1 MKSTFLAGGLLAI
14 ALSGSAFA
22 AATMSTAPAEG
33 MSISNYYKQ
42 TVYDTKENKIGE
54 VDDVLLDSSG
64 KVSGLVLGVGGFLGA
79 GEKDVIVPFT
89 ALKKVSKDSKT
100 WLSIDESKDSLK
112 AAPGFSYDRSSMMW
126 KAAK

>member
-1 MKSTFLAGGLLAI
+1 MKFTFLAGGMLAI

-64 KVSGLVLGVGGFLGA
+64 RVSGLVLGVGGFLGA

-89 ALKKVSKDSKT
+89 AVKKVSKDSKT